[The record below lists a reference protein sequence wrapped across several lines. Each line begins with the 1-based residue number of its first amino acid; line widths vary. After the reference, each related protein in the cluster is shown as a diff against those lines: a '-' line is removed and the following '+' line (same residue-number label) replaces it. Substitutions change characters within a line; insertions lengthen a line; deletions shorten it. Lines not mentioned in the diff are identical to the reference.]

1 MSAEDNRELIDHY
14 YRALAAGDADM
25 GRFFSSEAEWHL
37 PRTSP
42 MHGRVKGRS
51 AIASLLSGAGVS
63 DYYRPETMQ
72 FERRAIIAAADSVVA
87 SFTLRAVT
95 ANGHDYE
102 NDYCMWFGLRDRL
115 ITDVWEYFDTA
126 LLFDLIRPD

>member
-1 MSAEDNRELIDHY
+1 MSAEDNRELIDAY
-14 YRALAAGDADM
+14 YRALAAGDPDM
-25 GRFFSSEAEWHL
+25 GRFFSPEAQWHL

-42 MHGRVKGRS
+42 MHGKVKGRS

-63 DYYRPETMQ
+63 DYYRPETLQ
-72 FERRAIIAAADSVVA
+72 FERRAIIASAEGVVA

-102 NDYCMWFGLRDRL
+102 NDYCMWFCVGDGL
-115 ITDVWEYFDTA
+115 ITEVWEYFDTA